1 MTTEEIKKKL
11 SIFNEALVQDLLE
24 ASQVAEVPAHTEL
37 LREGQYIK
45 VIPIVLEGLVKVFT
59 RHEDRELLLYYIQPT
74 ESCIMSYSAS
84 LKNTPSHIYAE
95 TEEESTIILVP
106 VDRLPHLR
114 QSYPDFSTLFIDLY
128 NSRYRDLLDT
138 IHHVLFDRMDKR
150 LLDYLKEKVKVRNQN
165 PVKLSHQQIADE
177 LGTVREVISRVI
189 KKLEIEGVV
198 IQDPE
203 GIKIV
208 EV

>member
-1 MTTEEIKKKL
+1 MTPTEIRKKL
-11 SIFNEALVQDLLE
+11 AIFNVDLVEDILE
-24 ASQVAEVPAHTEL
+24 FSQVTEVPAKTEL

-45 VIPIVLEGLVKVFT
+45 VVPIVLEGLVKVYT
-59 RHEDRELLLYYIQPT
+59 RHEDRELLLYYIQPS

-95 TEEESTIILVP
+95 TEEDSTILLVP

-114 QSYPDFSTLFIDLY
+114 RSYPDFSTMFIDLY

-138 IHHVLFDRMDKR
+138 IHHVLFDKMDKR
-150 LLDYLKEKVKVRNQN
+150 LLDYLKEKVRVRKQN
-165 PVKLSHQQIADE
+165 PLKLSHQQIAGE

-189 KKLEIEGVV
+189 KKLEVEGAIAQHPGGIE
-198 IQDPE
+198 IL
-203 GIKIV
+203 KM
-208 EV
+208 

>member
-1 MTTEEIKKKL
+1 MTTDEIKKKL
-11 SIFNEALVQDLLE
+11 TIFNKDLVEDLLE
-24 ASQVAEVPAHTEL
+24 ASQIAEVPANTEL
-37 LREGQYIK
+37 LRAGQYIK

-95 TEEESTIILVP
+95 TEEDSTILLVP
-106 VDRLPHLR
+106 VVSLPHLR
-114 QSYPDFSTLFIDLY
+114 RSYPDFNTLFIELY

-150 LLDYLKEKVKVRNQN
+150 LLDYLKEKVRVRNQN
-165 PVKLSHQQIADE
+165 PVKLSHQQIAGE

-189 KKLEIEGVV
+189 KKLEIEGA
-198 IQDPE
+198 IAQHQD
-203 GIKIV
+203 GIEIL

>member
-1 MTTEEIKKKL
+1 MTPADIKSKL
-11 SIFNEALVQDLLE
+11 AIFNEALAQDILE
-24 ASQVAEVPAHTEL
+24 ASQVAEVPAKTEL

-45 VIPIVLEGLVKVFT
+45 VIPIVLEGLVKVYT
-59 RHEDRELLLYYIQPT
+59 RQEDRELLLYYIQPS

-95 TEEESTIILVP
+95 TEEDSTILLVP

-114 QSYPDFSTLFIDLY
+114 RSYPDFGSLFIDLY

-138 IHHVLFDRMDKR
+138 IHHVLFDKMDKR
-150 LLDYLKEKVKVRNQN
+150 LLDYLREKVRVRKQN
-165 PVKLSHQQIADE
+165 PVKLSHQQIAGE

-189 KKLEIEGVV
+189 KKLEVEGAVS
-198 IQDPE
+198 QHPE
-203 GIKIV
+203 GI
-208 EV
+208 EVLHL

>member
-1 MTTEEIKKKL
+1 MTTEEIKQKL
-11 SIFNEALVQDLLE
+11 SIYNEDLLQDLLE
-24 ASQVAEVPAHTEL
+24 SSQIAEVPSKTEL

-45 VIPIVLEGLVKVFT
+45 VIPIVLEGLVKVYT

-95 TEEESTIILVP
+95 TEEASTILLVP
-106 VDRLPHLR
+106 VDSLPHLR
-114 QSYPDFSTLFIDLY
+114 RSYPDFSTLFIDLY

-150 LLDYLKEKVKVRNQN
+150 LLDYLKEKVKVRDQN
-165 PVKLSHQQIADE
+165 PLKLSHQQIAGE

-189 KKLEIEGVV
+189 KKLEIEGA
-198 IQDPE
+198 ITQLPD
-203 GIKIV
+203 GIEIKDM
-208 EV
+208 

>member
-1 MTTEEIKKKL
+1 MTTSEIKKKL

-24 ASQVAEVPAHTEL
+24 ASQLAEVASHTEL

-45 VIPIVLEGLVKVFT
+45 VIPIVLEGLVKVYT
-59 RHEDRELLLYYIQPT
+59 RHEDRELLLYYIQPS

-95 TEEESTIILVP
+95 TEEDSTILLVP

-114 QSYPDFSTLFIDLY
+114 QAYPDFSTLFIELY
-128 NSRYRDLLDT
+128 NNRYRDLLDT
-138 IHHVLFDRMDKR
+138 IHHVLFDHMDKR
-150 LLDYLKEKVKVRNQN
+150 LLDYLKEKAKVRNQN
-165 PVKLSHQQIADE
+165 PIKLSHQQIAGE

-189 KKLEIEGVV
+189 KKLEVEGA
-198 IQDPE
+198 IAQDPD
-203 GIKIV
+203 GIKILDM
-208 EV
+208 

>member
-1 MTTEEIKKKL
+1 MTSAEIKKKL
-11 SIFNEALVQDLLE
+11 SIFNEDLVQDILE
-24 ASQVAEVPAHTEL
+24 ASQIAEVAAKTEL

-45 VIPIVLEGLVKVFT
+45 VIPIVLEGLVKVYT
-59 RHEDRELLLYYIQPT
+59 RHEDRELLLYYIQPS

-95 TEEESTIILVP
+95 TEEDSTILLVP

-114 QSYPDFSTLFIDLY
+114 RSYPDFSTLFIDLY

-138 IHHVLFDRMDKR
+138 IHHVLFDKMDKR
-150 LLDYLKEKVKVRNQN
+150 LLDYLKEKVRVRKQN
-165 PVKLSHQQIADE
+165 PLKLSHQQIAGE

-189 KKLEIEGVV
+189 KKLEIEGAVS
-198 IQDPE
+198 QRSD
-203 GIKIV
+203 GI
-208 EV
+208 EVLDL

>member
-1 MTTEEIKKKL
+1 MTTEEIKQKL
-11 SIFNEALVQDLLE
+11 SIFNKDLLEELLE
-24 ASQVAEVPAHTEL
+24 ASQIVDVPPNTEL

-45 VIPIVLEGLVKVFT
+45 VIPIVLEGLVKVYT
-59 RHEDRELLLYYIQPT
+59 RHEDRELLLYYIQPS

-106 VDRLPHLR
+106 VESLPHLR
-114 QSYPDFSTLFIDLY
+114 RSYPDFSTLFIDLY

-150 LLDYLKEKVKVRNQN
+150 LLDYLREKVKVRNQN
-165 PVKLSHQQIADE
+165 PLKLSHQQIAGE
-177 LGTVREVISRVI
+177 LGTVREVISRVL
-189 KKLEIEGVV
+189 KKLEQEGAIAPHPDGIE
-198 IQDPE
+198 IRDM
-203 GIKIV
+203 
-208 EV
+208 

>member
-1 MTTEEIKKKL
+1 MTTEEIKQKL
-11 SIFNEALVQDLLE
+11 SIFNKDLLEELLE
-24 ASQVAEVPAHTEL
+24 ASQIVDVPPNTEL

-45 VIPIVLEGLVKVFT
+45 VIPIVLEGLVKVYT
-59 RHEDRELLLYYIQPT
+59 RHEDRELLLYYIQPS

-106 VDRLPHLR
+106 VESLPHLR
-114 QSYPDFSTLFIDLY
+114 RSYPDFSTLFIDLY

-150 LLDYLKEKVKVRNQN
+150 LLEYLREKVKVRNQN
-165 PVKLSHQQIADE
+165 PLKLSHQQIAGE
-177 LGTVREVISRVI
+177 LGTVREVISRVL
-189 KKLEIEGVV
+189 KKLEQEGAIAPHPDGIE
-198 IQDPE
+198 IRDM
-203 GIKIV
+203 
-208 EV
+208 

>member
-1 MTTEEIKKKL
+1 MTTEEIKQKL
-11 SIFNEALVQDLLE
+11 SIFNKDLLQDLLE
-24 ASQVAEVPAHTEL
+24 ASQIAEVPPHTEL

-45 VIPIVLEGLVKVFT
+45 VIPIVLEGLVKVYT
-59 RHEDRELLLYYIQPT
+59 RHEERELLLYYIQPT

-95 TEEESTIILVP
+95 TEEESTILLVP
-106 VDRLPHLR
+106 VDSLPHLR
-114 QSYPDFSTLFIDLY
+114 RSYPDFSTLFIDLY

-150 LLDYLKEKVKVRNQN
+150 LLDYLKEKAKVHNQN
-165 PVKLSHQQIADE
+165 PLKLSHQQIAGE

-189 KKLEIEGVV
+189 KKLEIEGA
-198 IQDPE
+198 IAQLPD
-203 GIKIV
+203 GIEIKDM
-208 EV
+208 

>member
-1 MTTEEIKKKL
+1 MTTTEIKERL
-11 SIFNEALVQDLLE
+11 SVFNDALLEDILE
-24 ASQVAEVPAHTEL
+24 ASQVADVPKKTEL

-45 VIPIVLEGLVKVFT
+45 VIPIVLEGLVKVYT

-95 TEEESTIILVP
+95 TEEESTLLLVP

-114 QSYPDFSTLFIDLY
+114 RSYPDFSTLFIDLY

-138 IHHVLFDRMDKR
+138 IHHVLFDKMDKR
-150 LLDYLKEKVKVRNQN
+150 LLDYLREKVRVRKQN
-165 PVKLSHQQIADE
+165 PLKLSHQQIAGE

-189 KKLEIEGVV
+189 KKLEMEGT
-198 IQDPE
+198 IAQRAE
-203 GIKIV
+203 GI
-208 EV
+208 EVIHI

>member
-1 MTTEEIKKKL
+1 MTPTEIRKKL
-11 SIFNEALVQDLLE
+11 ASFNEALVDDILDS
-24 ASQVAEVPAHTEL
+24 SQVAEVPVKTEL

-45 VIPIVLEGLVKVFT
+45 VVPIVLEGLVKVYT
-59 RHEDRELLLYYIQPT
+59 RHEDRELLLYYIQPS

-95 TEEESTIILVP
+95 TEEDSTILLVP

-114 QSYPDFSTLFIDLY
+114 RSYPDFSTLFIDLY

-138 IHHVLFDRMDKR
+138 IHHVLFDKMDKR
-150 LLDYLKEKVKVRNQN
+150 LLDYLKEKVRVRKQN
-165 PVKLSHQQIADE
+165 PLKLSHQQIAGE

-189 KKLEIEGVV
+189 KKLEVEGAVAQHPAGIEVL
-198 IQDPE
+198 
-203 GIKIV
+203 KL
-208 EV
+208 

>member
-1 MTTEEIKKKL
+1 MTSAEIKKKL
-11 SIFNEALVQDLLE
+11 SIFNEALVQDILE
-24 ASQVAEVPAHTEL
+24 ASQIAEVQSKTEL

-45 VIPIVLEGLVKVFT
+45 VIPIVLEGLVKVYT
-59 RHEDRELLLYYIQPT
+59 RHEDRELLLYYIQPS

-95 TEEESTIILVP
+95 TEEDSTILLVP

-114 QSYPDFSTLFIDLY
+114 RSYPDFSTLFIDLY

-138 IHHVLFDRMDKR
+138 IHHVLFDKMDKR
-150 LLDYLKEKVKVRNQN
+150 LLDYLKEKVKVRHQN
-165 PVKLSHQQIADE
+165 PLKLSHQQIAGE

-189 KKLEIEGVV
+189 KKLEVEGAVAQRADG
-198 IQDPE
+198 IQVLD
-203 GIKIV
+203 V
-208 EV
+208 

>member
-1 MTTEEIKKKL
+1 MTTEEIKQKL
-11 SIFNEALVQDLLE
+11 SIFNKDLLHDLLE
-24 ASQVAEVPAHTEL
+24 ASQIVEVPPNTEL

-45 VIPIVLEGLVKVFT
+45 VIPIVLEGLVKVYT

-95 TEEESTIILVP
+95 TEEKSTIILVP
-106 VDRLPHLR
+106 VDSLPHLR
-114 QSYPDFSTLFIDLY
+114 RSYPDFSTLFIDLY

-150 LLDYLKEKVKVRNQN
+150 LLDYLKEKVNVRNQN
-165 PVKLSHQQIADE
+165 LLKLSHQQIAGE
-177 LGTVREVISRVI
+177 LGTVREVISRVM
-189 KKLEIEGVV
+189 KKLEVEGAIAQHPDGIE
-198 IQDPE
+198 ILAM
-203 GIKIV
+203 
-208 EV
+208 